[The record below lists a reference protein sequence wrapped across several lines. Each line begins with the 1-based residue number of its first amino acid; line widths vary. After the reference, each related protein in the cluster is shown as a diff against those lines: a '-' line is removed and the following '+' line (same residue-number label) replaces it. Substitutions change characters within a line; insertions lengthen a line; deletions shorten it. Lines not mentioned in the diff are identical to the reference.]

1 MNITCKYIFLLKEI
15 RFKWNYSNLYN
26 MSDFRMIHAGK
37 ETLSEYLSRIVMSRY
52 FVIPIIVKD
61 IRVKYSQTAL
71 GALWTVFSPFI
82 SIMLYVIFFG
92 WVFKVPI
99 EGSSYILFVL
109 SGYACWNILSLSC
122 VQVGSALQQNQELIK
137 KMSVPKI
144 IFPISKSLT
153 VWIESSVLLVI
164 AVAASL
170 ISLDVQWERF
180 VFFPLILACMFL
192 FGTSLGVLISSL
204 TIYKRDIL
212 HGFPMLLQLLIWF
225 TPVFYPVQILPDF
238 LKPIIA
244 LNPFTGFI
252 ELFRWTLGITTHLT
266 TASIIGVSIT
276 AVVCVFALLHFKS
289 REDEIADYF

>member
-1 MNITCKYIFLLKEI
+1 MYKYFFSERKLS
-15 RFKWNYSNLYN
+15 FKWNYFNLYK
-26 MSDFRMIHAGK
+26 MSGHRIIHADK
-37 ETLSEYLSRIVMSRY
+37 ESLAEYLSRVLLARHFIAPVL
-52 FVIPIIVKD
+52 IKD

-71 GALWTVFSPFI
+71 GALWTVFSPFV
-82 SIMLYVIFFG
+82 SILLYVIFFG
-92 WVFKVPI
+92 WVFKIPTQ
-99 EGSSYILFVL
+99 GNSYILFVL
-109 SGYACWNILSLSC
+109 SGYACWNILSQSC

-153 VWIESSVLLVI
+153 VWVESSILLMIAAAASLLVI
-164 AVAASL
+164 D
-170 ISLDVQWERF
+170 IQWDRF
-180 VFFPLILACMFL
+180 VFFPLILICLFL
-192 FGTSLGVLISSL
+192 FGTSLGILISSL

-238 LKPIIA
+238 LKPVIA

-252 ELFRWTLGITTHLT
+252 ETFRWTLGITQDL
-266 TASIIGVSIT
+266 ALESIIGVSIT
-276 AVVCVFALLHFKS
+276 FIISIFAFLHFKS